1 MINDIKQIQ
10 SLVERKAT
18 RQRKKLFDAKR
29 LLETAIEALEKR
41 KKDAEDYKQ
50 YLQELEENIYK
61 TLTNSASSVQVIQ
74 AYFTQL
80 EEAATET
87 LELVEKINSA
97 QQEKENEENNVDHE
111 TLLLS
116 QIERRQ
122 TKMDEIKKHFMT
134 QAAIELA
141 AAEEKEIADVVE
153 VLHQINKP

>member
-18 RQRKKLFDAKR
+18 RQRKRLFDAKR
-29 LLETAIEALEKR
+29 QLETAIETLENR
-41 KKDAEDYKQ
+41 KKEAEDYKQ
-50 YLQELEENIYK
+50 YLQNLEENIYK
-61 TLTNSASSVQVIQ
+61 TLTNSASSIQVIQ

-87 LELVEKINSA
+87 LGLIEKVDAA
-97 QQEKENEENNVDHE
+97 QQEKENEKNNVDHE
-111 TLLLS
+111 TVLLS
-116 QIERRQ
+116 QIEKRQ
-122 TKMDEIKKHFMT
+122 TKMDEIKNHFMK

-153 VLHQINKP
+153 VLHQINKS